1 MSDFKKAA
9 AAALDKY
16 VEEARQDGESSA
28 QAESRLIK
36 NADAGYGAL
45 YSVGYGSGATINK
58 AKQAA
63 ALDVALAERVKK
75 FRRDDESF
83 EQALARCAKEDCVTR
98 SLYAVAHG

>member
-1 MSDFKKAA
+1 MNETQKAA
-9 AAALDKY
+9 QGALDRY
-16 VEEARQDGESSA
+16 VDEARQGDESSA

-63 ALDVALAERVKK
+63 ALGVALAERVKK

-83 EQALARCAKEDCVTR
+83 EQALARCAKEDVVTR
-98 SLYAVAHG
+98 ALYAVAH